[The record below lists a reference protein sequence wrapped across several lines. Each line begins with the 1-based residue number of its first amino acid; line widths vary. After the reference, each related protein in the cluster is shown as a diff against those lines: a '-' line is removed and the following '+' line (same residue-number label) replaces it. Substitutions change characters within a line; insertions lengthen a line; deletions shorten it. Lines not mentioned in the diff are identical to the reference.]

1 MCESWSNCA
10 RKQKLLCE
18 TCNRCLLSSI
28 VSCSP
33 SDSMMRPRAAAPG
46 TAAPKP
52 SLVQAA
58 SRGDIGALAQAASR
72 GAAAAA
78 SSSGASSSAMR
89 LLEADNVQLR
99 RELAEVR
106 QQLLP
111 LLAADAPQ
119 SAEAISKATPPLPAS
134 FWLEAQLQQSRRH
147 VQLLTE
153 ALMNRAEL
161 STELEVI
168 LLQLREQK
176 APACTSAAAAG
187 GVGTGTGAGAGAQG
201 AGAGAGTPGVA
212 RGLTPE
218 WAAAAMRRIRSVQF
232 AESLADELRAQQQRR
247 RSTGPGRRVS
257 TGGTPKTAAAAMTS
271 DAASSSGGGAARIA
285 AATTP
290 E

>member
-1 MCESWSNCA
+1 
-10 RKQKLLCE
+10 
-18 TCNRCLLSSI
+18 
-28 VSCSP
+28 
-33 SDSMMRPRAAAPG
+33 
-46 TAAPKP
+46 
-52 SLVQAA
+52 
-58 SRGDIGALAQAASR
+58 
-72 GAAAAA
+72 
-78 SSSGASSSAMR
+78 MR

-119 SAEAISKATPPLPAS
+119 SAEAISKASPPLPAS

-153 ALMNRAEL
+153 ALVNRAEL

-176 APACTSAAAAG
+176 APACISAAAAG
-187 GVGTGTGAGAGAQG
+187 GVGTGGAGAQ
-201 AGAGAGTPGVA
+201 GAGTPGVA

-247 RSTGPGRRVS
+247 RSTGPARRVS
-257 TGGTPKTAAAAMTS
+257 TGGAPKTAAAAMTS
-271 DAASSSGGGAARIA
+271 DAASSGGGAARTAA
-285 AATTP
+285 AATP

>member
-1 MCESWSNCA
+1 
-10 RKQKLLCE
+10 
-18 TCNRCLLSSI
+18 
-28 VSCSP
+28 
-33 SDSMMRPRAAAPG
+33 MMRPRAAAPG
-46 TAAPKP
+46 TAKP

-201 AGAGAGTPGVA
+201 AGAGTPGVA

>member
-1 MCESWSNCA
+1 
-10 RKQKLLCE
+10 
-18 TCNRCLLSSI
+18 
-28 VSCSP
+28 
-33 SDSMMRPRAAAPG
+33 MRAAAAPG
-46 TAAPKP
+46 AAAPKP

-72 GAAAAA
+72 GAASAA
-78 SSSGASSSAMR
+78 SSSGVSSSAMR

-119 SAEAISKATPPLPAS
+119 SAEAISKASPPLPAS

-153 ALMNRAEL
+153 ALVNRAEL

-176 APACTSAAAAG
+176 APACISAAA
-187 GVGTGTGAGAGAQG
+187 VGGAGAQG

-247 RSTGPGRRVS
+247 RSTGPARRVS
-257 TGGTPKTAAAAMTS
+257 TGSAPKTAAAAMTS
-271 DAASSSGGGAARIA
+271 DAASGSGGGAARTAA
-285 AATTP
+285 AATP
-290 E
+290 Q

>member
-1 MCESWSNCA
+1 
-10 RKQKLLCE
+10 
-18 TCNRCLLSSI
+18 
-28 VSCSP
+28 
-33 SDSMMRPRAAAPG
+33 MMRARAAAPG
-46 TAAPKP
+46 AAAPKP

-78 SSSGASSSAMR
+78 SASGASSSAMR

-119 SAEAISKATPPLPAS
+119 SAEAISKASPPLPAS

-153 ALMNRAEL
+153 ALVNRAEL

-176 APACTSAAAAG
+176 APACISAAAAG
-187 GVGTGTGAGAGAQG
+187 GVGTGGAGAQGAGAG

-247 RSTGPGRRVS
+247 RSTGPARRVS
-257 TGGTPKTAAAAMTS
+257 TGGAPKTAAAAMTS
-271 DAASSSGGGAARIA
+271 DAASSGGGAARTAA
-285 AATTP
+285 AATP

>member
-1 MCESWSNCA
+1 
-10 RKQKLLCE
+10 
-18 TCNRCLLSSI
+18 
-28 VSCSP
+28 
-33 SDSMMRPRAAAPG
+33 MMRPRAAAPG

-232 AESLADELRAQQQRR
+232 AESLADELCAQQQRR
-247 RSTGPGRRVS
+247 RSTGPARRVS
-257 TGGTPKTAAAAMTS
+257 TGGAPKTAAAAMTS

>member
-1 MCESWSNCA
+1 
-10 RKQKLLCE
+10 
-18 TCNRCLLSSI
+18 
-28 VSCSP
+28 
-33 SDSMMRPRAAAPG
+33 MMRARAAAPVA
-46 TAAPKP
+46 AAPKP

-119 SAEAISKATPPLPAS
+119 SAEAISKASPPLPAS

-153 ALMNRAEL
+153 ALVNRAEL

-176 APACTSAAAAG
+176 APACISAAAAG
-187 GVGTGTGAGAGAQG
+187 GVGTGGAGAQGAG

-247 RSTGPGRRVS
+247 RSTGPARRVS
-257 TGGTPKTAAAAMTS
+257 TGGAPKTAAAAMTS
-271 DAASSSGGGAARIA
+271 DAASSGGGAARTA
-285 AATTP
+285 SAATP

>member
-1 MCESWSNCA
+1 
-10 RKQKLLCE
+10 
-18 TCNRCLLSSI
+18 
-28 VSCSP
+28 
-33 SDSMMRPRAAAPG
+33 MMRARAAAPG
-46 TAAPKP
+46 AAAPKP

-119 SAEAISKATPPLPAS
+119 SAEAISKASPPLPAS

-153 ALMNRAEL
+153 ALVNRAEL

-176 APACTSAAAAG
+176 APACISAAAAG
-187 GVGTGTGAGAGAQG
+187 GVGTGGAGAQGAG

-247 RSTGPGRRVS
+247 RSTGPARRVS
-257 TGGTPKTAAAAMTS
+257 TGGAPKTAAAAMTS
-271 DAASSSGGGAARIA
+271 DAASSGGGAARTA
-285 AATTP
+285 SAATP

>member
-1 MCESWSNCA
+1 
-10 RKQKLLCE
+10 
-18 TCNRCLLSSI
+18 
-28 VSCSP
+28 
-33 SDSMMRPRAAAPG
+33 MMRPRAAAPG

-201 AGAGAGTPGVA
+201 AGAGTPGVA

>member
-1 MCESWSNCA
+1 
-10 RKQKLLCE
+10 
-18 TCNRCLLSSI
+18 
-28 VSCSP
+28 
-33 SDSMMRPRAAAPG
+33 MMRARAAAPG
-46 TAAPKP
+46 AAAPKP

-119 SAEAISKATPPLPAS
+119 SAEAISKASPPLPAS

-176 APACTSAAAAG
+176 APACISAAAAG
-187 GVGTGTGAGAGAQG
+187 GVGTGGAGAQG

-232 AESLADELRAQQQRR
+232 AESLADELRAPQQRR
-247 RSTGPGRRVS
+247 RSTGPARRVS
-257 TGGTPKTAAAAMTS
+257 TGGAPKTAAAAMTS
-271 DAASSSGGGAARIA
+271 DAASSGGGAARTA
-285 AATTP
+285 SAATP